1 MMSIS
6 GASGNLQTSSFSVL
20 LWSDFS
26 ETKNNKYKFVVV
38 VTSITGRHSRL
49 WCTILVLQMHLA
61 RDERRAVQERTLE
74 HLKKTLQKFQTEG
87 NGDIKKAKDYFN
99 VIHEPLFDIP
109 LDQVIYIMYP
119 KSKIKNQFL
128 ILIS

>member
-1 MMSIS
+1 MGIS
-6 GASGNLQTSSFSVL
+6 GASGNLHSFSVL

-38 VTSITGRHSRL
+38 TPITGRHPCL
-49 WCTILVLQMHLA
+49 WCIILALQMHLA

-99 VIHEPLFDIP
+99 VIHEPLLDIP